1 MCANNVRRACS
12 GERDQALC
20 KGRGARAERLGVTPR
35 GESADY
41 GPRGESAD
49 FGEQLLQEMPP
60 SMFDCDEV
68 SMNQSTVLHH
78 AESTACS
85 EVDLTPTP
93 TPTPTPTRT
102 RTLTLTL
109 TLTPT
114 PTPTRWPMRCA
125 RGGAHSCA
133 ARACRP

>member
-68 SMNQSTVLHH
+68 PINQSTVLHH
-78 AESTACS
+78 AEPTACS
-85 EVDLTPTP
+85 EVDGLLDGFMKGRGPQDATCD
-93 TPTPTPTRT
+93 RWQLSNCSIFGYGLA
-102 RTLTLTL
+102 LTLSL
-109 TLTPT
+109 ILPL
-114 PTPTRWPMRCA
+114 PQPYPY
-125 RGGAHSCA
+125 
-133 ARACRP
+133 P

>member
-1 MCANNVRRACS
+1 MTSILQTPAYKPPLSDVVRHVCANNVRRACS

-68 SMNQSTVLHH
+68 PIHQS
-78 AESTACS
+78 
-85 EVDLTPTP
+85 
-93 TPTPTPTRT
+93 
-102 RTLTLTL
+102 
-109 TLTPT
+109 
-114 PTPTRWPMRCA
+114 
-125 RGGAHSCA
+125 
-133 ARACRP
+133 